1 MSRATIKLNFTT
13 ILLYKSCHVTEQLL
27 CGLSTSFDTTQPPSH
42 PYLHTCTKQQHSTAK
57 FIYVRAAEPWGPQ
70 FLTFARRHFA
80 WIIGCSQPLTP
91 APPNHISVPLPLYL
105 YVHTVAHPCDI
116 LPLTQVHPKMLC
128 IYTSLVDLTETWH
141 IWLKGTQSNKVVCM
155 KHHFY
160 PTQTVTFLFSAIP
173 ILLPQKQ
180 KSFHSGSYPLVTM
193 ETRTSFYPPFRLLPT
208 CYHRNKNIIP
218 ILHSGSYPLVTIET
232 RTSFLSSIRAVVYLL
247 PQKQDHSYSNWT
259 MQRNMQQSMF
269 QSSFQ

>member
-1 MSRATIKLNFTT
+1 MGPPIFDFCTQTFRADNR
-13 ILLYKSCHVTEQLL
+13 LLAASH
-27 CGLSTSFDTTQPPSH
+27 TS
-42 PYLHTCTKQQHSTAK
+42 
-57 FIYVRAAEPWGPQ
+57 
-70 FLTFARRHFA
+70 
-80 WIIGCSQPLTP
+80 
-91 APPNHISVPLPLYL
+91 PPNHISVPLPLYL

-208 CYHRNKNIIP
+208 CYHGNKNII
-218 ILHSGSYPLVTIET
+218 
-232 RTSFLSSIRAVVYLL
+232 LSSIQALTHLL
-247 PQKQDHSYSNWT
+247 PQKQEHHSYPLLGLLST
-259 MQRNMQQSMF
+259 CYHRNKIIPTATGLCKEICSRACSRAPF
-269 QSSFQ
+269 SDC